1 MALPCHK
8 ACVYTLFAW
17 PRICFHVVASLR
29 HQSLLRPALKKQR
42 TTVSHIQHRLL
53 AFVSSTSTINGG
65 SAAAS
70 GTPHQADMSPSPRI
84 CLISE
89 PCCYRSEL

>member
-17 PRICFHVVASLR
+17 PRICFHVVASLH
-29 HQSLLRPALKKQR
+29 HQSLLRPALKIRR

-53 AFVSSTSTINGG
+53 ACVSSTSTINGG
-65 SAAAS
+65 SS
-70 GTPHQADMSPSPRI
+70 GCLWSATPSRHVA
-84 CLISE
+84 
-89 PCCYRSEL
+89 CCNRSELRVHHNR